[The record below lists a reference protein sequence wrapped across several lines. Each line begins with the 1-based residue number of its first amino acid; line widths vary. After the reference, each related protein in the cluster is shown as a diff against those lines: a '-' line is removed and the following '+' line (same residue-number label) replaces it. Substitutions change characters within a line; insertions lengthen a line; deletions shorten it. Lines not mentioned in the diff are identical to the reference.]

1 MIAKAALL
9 ALFLGFVPVYDETG
23 HETVLYATARAWGF
37 TPEDA
42 AILANASQSLDE
54 QDSTTAFSFG
64 KALQEGADWA
74 LMRLDLAD
82 APHMVTGQMF
92 HALTDHREEVE
103 HHHQKR
109 IARAMEGG
117 HRKLAL
123 FYMGQYL
130 HFVADEVVHP
140 KKPMFGHFLQA
151 HRPDEGENDPARL
164 RAMIALVGEKLKAF
178 KADRVPPVTDART
191 LEAWKKQPPPL
202 PPTLEKVADAVAH
215 CWVPTLSQEA
225 RRVFLNSGAGPL
237 DLTAPL
243 DREKAQAARLRVL
256 RVLADASGQGET
268 YVPEYILLD
277 ANGDPP
283 PGSFATPG
291 RDEGFKRDIN
301 VLPFSLTAG
310 ELPSLKKERKRQA
323 DDLVATLQT
332 VASGLPGAAVLG
344 LPAGPGGVALDPG
357 LELPGDLGGPR
368 RLTLRGEEILLETSS
383 GSFVV
388 DGIAARSFAT
398 ILRTVATGEI
408 PYVTMGTD
416 PSTRPGY
423 AAVSYA
429 AALAGTAEG
438 ELLYRADI
446 QFKAMFSGVAF
457 PGDPLF
463 AGFPGSGGEST
474 RVWISS
480 STVRF
485 LRDGSRL
492 RAERPG
498 MRILSET
505 RLRGASAADP
515 RMEAYV
521 TGLSGNWA
529 ALAERL
535 PEFKAVEL
543 LALECALALWAR
555 RREVPVDP
563 AIWALPSR
571 RGHTPDAVPILLWAG
586 SESGACGGVTLAPE
600 EEDRGPARQFLVS
613 MAGLLGGG
621 GLWAWSLLLLA
632 SLVLVPPLVF
642 GFSAYR
648 RALKGW
654 SIALSAQSLL
664 AIPLWPLVSSRSL
677 VGADRDF
684 VAFLWIAAGPV
695 VGALALRSQAKDWRR
710 RVLGLGLPIASAWVG
725 LLLALGTAGVLGSVI
740 TPSIERAISLELS
753 PAGVLGTAAGC
764 IVRTETGE
772 TLLVPAP
779 NSITCAQN
787 RLTLPMPFGVN
798 AAAEENLQ
806 NSSQNRFMPWTTLRR
821 VPGVAGRSGAALYT
835 VDGRLPYDRDD

>member
-1 MIAKAALL
+1 MIAKTALL
-9 ALFLGFVPVYDETG
+9 ALLLGAVPVYDETG
-23 HETVLYATARAWGF
+23 HETVLYATARTWGF

-42 AILANASQSLDE
+42 AILANSSQSLDE

-74 LMRLDLAD
+74 RLRLTLPD

-92 HALTDHREEVE
+92 HALTEHREEVE
-103 HHHQKR
+103 RRHHER

-140 KKPMFGHFLQA
+140 KKPMFGHFLQG
-151 HRPDEGENDPARL
+151 HRPDEGENNPAQL
-164 RAMIALVGEKLKAF
+164 RAMIALVGEKLQSF
-178 KADRVPPVTDART
+178 KANRVPSVTDAGT
-191 LEAWKKQPPPL
+191 LEAWKQQPPAL
-202 PPTLEKVADAVAH
+202 PPTLEKVADAVARS
-215 CWVPTLSQEA
+215 WVPSMSQEA

-268 YVPEYILLD
+268 YEPQYILLD

-283 PGSFATPG
+283 PGSFATLG
-291 RDEGFKRDIN
+291 RDQGFKHDIN

-310 ELPSLKKERKRQA
+310 EIPALKEERKREA
-323 DDLVATLQT
+323 EDLIEKMAT
-332 VASGLPGAAVLG
+332 VAIGLPNAAIVG
-344 LPAGPGGVALDPG
+344 LAAGPGGVALDPG
-357 LELPGDLGGPR
+357 LELPGDLGTPR
-368 RLTLRGEEILLETSS
+368 RLTLRGDEILLETSS
-383 GSFVV
+383 GTFVV
-388 DGIAARSFAT
+388 DRITPRSFGT
-398 ILRTVATGEI
+398 ILRTVAAGEI

-423 AAVSYA
+423 ATVSYA
-429 AALAGTAEG
+429 SALAGTAEG

-463 AGFPGSGGEST
+463 AGFPGSGGDSM

-480 STVRF
+480 SD
-485 LRDGSRL
+485 LRLLREGDRL
-492 RAERPG
+492 RIERPG

-505 RLRGASAADP
+505 RLRGDPAADP

-521 TGLSGNWA
+521 AGLSGNWS

-555 RREVPVDP
+555 RRGVPVDP
-563 AIWALPSR
+563 AIWALPAR
-571 RGHTPDAVPILLWAG
+571 PGRTPEATPVLLWTG
-586 SESGACGGVTLAPE
+586 RESGVCGGVTLAPE
-600 EEDRGPARQFLVS
+600 EQDRGPARHLLAS
-613 MAGLLGGG
+613 LAGLLGGV

-632 SLVLVPPLVF
+632 ALLLAPPLVF
-642 GFSAYR
+642 GPSAYR

-654 SIALSAQSLL
+654 SIALTVQGLL
-664 AIPLWPLVSSRSL
+664 AIPLWPIVSSRSL
-677 VGADRDF
+677 AGADRDF
-684 VAFLWIAAGPV
+684 VAFLWVVAGPL
-695 VGALALRSQAKDWRR
+695 VGALALRSQPRGWLRR
-710 RVLGLGLPIASAWVG
+710 GLSLGLPIASAWAG
-725 LLLALGTAGVLGSVI
+725 LLLALMTAGLLSSVV
-740 TPSIERAISLELS
+740 TPSVERAISWELS
-753 PAGVLGTAAGC
+753 PAGVLGAASGC
-764 IVRTETGE
+764 VVRTQAGE
-772 TLLVPAP
+772 MLFVPAP
-779 NSITCAQN
+779 KSITLAQN
-787 RLTLPMPFGVN
+787 RLSLPMPLHVDD
-798 AAAEENLQ
+798 AADEIHQSGEP
-806 NSSQNRFMPWTTLRR
+806 NRFMPWTTLRR
-821 VPGVAGRSGAALYT
+821 VQGQSGRLGAALFT
-835 VDGRLPYDRDD
+835 IDGKLPYDRDD